1 MTNKSI
7 PEHRPE
13 SLRMRVEGAI
23 EESLFAVRWLLAP
36 LYVGLTLGL
45 VALLVKFVQSCKHLL
60 TTMTQISPLDVT
72 LEILELVDITL
83 VANLLI
89 LVMFVGYENF
99 VSKLDA
105 AEGDDRP
112 QWLGFVDY
120 AGLKLKLI
128 GSLVAISGIQ
138 LLSDLLAGTVGE
150 IVGWRIALHVTLAL
164 TGLMYAVTERVD
176 WHRGPNEG
184 EGPTEVDGM

>member
-1 MTNKSI
+1 MSTLPA
-7 PEHRPE
+7 PEHAPG
-13 SLRMRVEGAI
+13 SVRVRIEGAI

-45 VALLVKFVQSCKHLL
+45 VALLVKFVQSCHHLL
-60 TTMTQISPLDVT
+60 TTMTHISPLDVT

-138 LLSDLLAGTVGE
+138 LLSDLLAGTVGAL
-150 IVGWRIALHVTLAL
+150 VGWRIALHVTLAA

-184 EGPTEVDGM
+184 ASENEGTE